1 MVPGVP
7 QGSDTSPNI
16 PHQRF
21 LPHCPTR
28 PLSPE
33 AAVAS
38 WARKQRRRQVPGE
51 SSRSMLPTP
60 APSWNAALVQA
71 EGTAL
76 YGSSLSRETMG

>member
-1 MVPGVP
+1 MLPGDP
-7 QGSDTSPNI
+7 QGSDTSPSI
-16 PHQRF
+16 PHQRL
-21 LPHCPTR
+21 LPHCPTS

-51 SSRSMLPTP
+51 SGCPMLPTP
-60 APSWNAALVQA
+60 GPSWNAACVQG